1 MNKKIPF
8 SPPDITDN
16 EIDAVVKVLKSGWIT
31 TGPVNKEFE
40 EELCKYIDVKKV
52 KLLSSATSAMEL
64 ALKIFGVGE
73 GDEVIVPAYTYASS
87 ANVAVHLNAKVV
99 FIDAKEDDFNIYLER
114 LEKAIT
120 NKTKAV
126 IAVDIGGMPCDY
138 DAIIKILESKKEL
151 FNASENKYQKE
162 LKRPLFLLDAAHS
175 IGAVY
180 KGKKTGSQ
188 ADMSSFSFHAVKNIT
203 TSEGGALSFNDIGNI
218 NADDIYKEL
227 SVLSLHGQSK
237 SAFDKNKGGK
247 GAWRYNIELA
257 GYKCNMSDLHAA
269 IGLSQLRRYDSMLN
283 HRKKI
288 VNIYNDILSENKR
301 IILPNF
307 KNDYSE
313 SSYHLYLMRVR
324 DFEEDDRDLLI
335 DKMSE
340 LGITLNVHYL
350 PLPAHKAYIDL
361 GYNIDDYQ
369 NAFNMYKNQIT
380 LPLYSTLKEEDA
392 EYIAINIIKYLNSL

>member
-8 SPPDITDN
+8 SPPDITDS
-16 EIDAVVKVLKSGWIT
+16 EIDAVVNVLKSGWIT

-40 EELCKYIDVKKV
+40 EELCKYIDVKRV

-73 GDEVIVPAYTYASS
+73 GDEVIVPAYTYAST
-87 ANVAVHLNAKVV
+87 ANVVVHLGAKVV
-99 FIDAKEDDFNIYLER
+99 FIDAKEDDFNIDLER

-175 IGAVY
+175 IGAIY
-180 KGKKTGSQ
+180 KGKRTGSQ

-218 NADDIYKEL
+218 NADDIYKEI
-227 SVLSLHGQSK
+227 SVLSLHGQNK

-288 VNIYNDILSENKR
+288 ISIYNDILSKNSR

-307 KNDYSE
+307 KNNETE
-313 SSYHLYLMRVR
+313 SSYHLYLMRVK

-340 LGITLNVHYL
+340 FGITLNVHYL

-361 GYNIDDYQ
+361 GYNIDDYK
-369 NAFNMYKNQIT
+369 NAFNLYKNQIT

-392 EYIAINIIKYLNSL
+392 EYIALNIIKYLD

>member
-8 SPPDITDN
+8 SPPDITDS
-16 EIDAVVKVLKSGWIT
+16 EIEAVVNVLKSGWIT

-40 EELCKYIDVKKV
+40 EELCKYIDVKRV

-73 GDEVIVPAYTYASS
+73 GDEVIVPAYTYAST
-87 ANVAVHLNAKVV
+87 ANVVVHLGAKVV
-99 FIDAKEDDFNIYLER
+99 FIDAKEDDFNIDLER

-138 DAIIKILESKKEL
+138 DTIIKILESKKEL

-175 IGAVY
+175 IGAIY
-180 KGKKTGSQ
+180 KGKRTGSQ

-203 TSEGGALSFNDIGNI
+203 TSEGGALSFNYIGNI
-218 NADDIYKEL
+218 NADEIYKEI
-227 SVLSLHGQSK
+227 SVLSLHGQNK

-288 VNIYNDILSENKR
+288 VSIYNDILSKNSR

-307 KNDYSE
+307 KNNETE
-313 SSYHLYLMRVR
+313 SSYHLYLMRVK

-340 LGITLNVHYL
+340 FGITLNVHYL

-361 GYNIDDYQ
+361 GYNIDDYK
-369 NAFNMYKNQIT
+369 NAFNLYKNQIT

-392 EYIAINIIKYLNSL
+392 EYIALNIIKYLD

>member
-8 SPPDITDN
+8 SPPDITDS
-16 EIDAVVKVLKSGWIT
+16 EIDAVVNVLKSGWIT

-40 EELCKYIDVKKV
+40 EELCKYIDVKRV

-73 GDEVIVPAYTYASS
+73 CDEVIVPAYTYAST
-87 ANVAVHLNAKVV
+87 ANVVVHLGAKVV
-99 FIDAKEDDFNIYLER
+99 FIDAKEDDFNIDLER

-175 IGAVY
+175 IGAIY
-180 KGKKTGSQ
+180 KGKRTGSQ

-218 NADDIYKEL
+218 NADDIYKEI
-227 SVLSLHGQSK
+227 SVLSLHGQNK

-288 VNIYNDILSENKR
+288 VSIYNDILSKNSR

-307 KNDYSE
+307 KNNETE
-313 SSYHLYLMRVR
+313 SSYHLYLMRVK

-340 LGITLNVHYL
+340 FGITLNVHYL

-361 GYNIDDYQ
+361 GYNIDDYK
-369 NAFNMYKNQIT
+369 NAFNLYKNQIT

-392 EYIAINIIKYLNSL
+392 EYIALNIIKYLD

>member
-8 SPPDITDN
+8 SPPDITDS
-16 EIDAVVKVLKSGWIT
+16 EIDAVVNVLKSGWIT

-40 EELCKYIDVKKV
+40 EELCKYIDVKRV

-73 GDEVIVPAYTYASS
+73 GDEVIVPAYTYAST
-87 ANVAVHLNAKVV
+87 ANVVVHLGAKVV
-99 FIDAKEDDFNIYLER
+99 FIDAKEDDFNIDLER

-175 IGAVY
+175 IGAIY
-180 KGKKTGSQ
+180 KGKRTGSQ
-188 ADMSSFSFHAVKNIT
+188 ANMSSFSFHAVKNIT

-218 NADDIYKEL
+218 NADDIYKEI
-227 SVLSLHGQSK
+227 SVLSLHGQNK

-288 VNIYNDILSENKR
+288 VSIYNDILSKNSR

-307 KNDYSE
+307 KNNETE
-313 SSYHLYLMRVR
+313 SSYHLYLMRVK

-340 LGITLNVHYL
+340 FGITLNVHYL

-361 GYNIDDYQ
+361 GYNIDDYK
-369 NAFNMYKNQIT
+369 NAFNLYKNQIT

-392 EYIAINIIKYLNSL
+392 EYIALNIIKYLD

>member
-1 MNKKIPF
+1 MNKSIPF
-8 SPPDITDN
+8 SPPDITDS
-16 EIDAVVKVLKSGWIT
+16 EIEAVVKVLKSGWIT

-40 EELCKYIDVKKV
+40 EELCKYIDVKRV

-73 GDEVIVPAYTYASS
+73 GDEVIVPAYTYTST
-87 ANVAVHLNAKVV
+87 ANVVVHLGAKVV
-99 FIDAKEDDFNIYLER
+99 FIDAKDNDFNIDLEA

-126 IAVDIGGMPCDY
+126 IAVDIGGKPCDY
-138 DAIIKILESKKEL
+138 DGIIKILESKKEL
-151 FNASENKYQKE
+151 FNASENKYQRE

-180 KGKKTGSQ
+180 KGKRTGSQ
-188 ADMSSFSFHAVKNIT
+188 ADISSFSFHAVKNIT
-203 TSEGGALSFNDIGNI
+203 TAEGGALSFNDMGII

-247 GAWRYNIELA
+247 GAWRYSIELA
-257 GYKCNMSDLHAA
+257 GYKANMSDIHAA
-269 IGLSQLRRYDSMLN
+269 IGLSQLKRYGSMLN
-283 HRKKI
+283 NRKKI
-288 VNIYNDILSENKR
+288 VGVYNEILSKNKR

-307 KNDYSE
+307 KDDLSE
-313 SSYHLYLMRVR
+313 SSYHLYLIRIK
-324 DFEEDDRDLLI
+324 DYEEDERDLLI

-340 LGITLNVHYL
+340 IGIILNVHYL
-350 PLPAHKAYIDL
+350 PLPAQKAYIDL
-361 GYNIDDYQ
+361 GYDINNYK
-369 NAFNMYKNQIT
+369 NAFNLYKNQIT

-392 EYIAINIIKYLNSL
+392 VYIAESIIKYLN

>member
-8 SPPDITDN
+8 SPPDITDS
-16 EIDAVVKVLKSGWIT
+16 EIDAVVNVLKSGWIT

-40 EELCKYIDVKKV
+40 EELCRYIDVKRV

-64 ALKIFGVGE
+64 ALKIFGIGE
-73 GDEVIVPAYTYASS
+73 GDEVIVPAYTYAST
-87 ANVAVHLNAKVV
+87 ANVVVHLGAKVV
-99 FIDAKEDDFNIYLER
+99 FIDAKEDDFNIDLER

-138 DAIIKILESKKEL
+138 DAIIKILERKKEL

-175 IGAVY
+175 IGAIY
-180 KGKKTGSQ
+180 KGKRTGSQ

-218 NADDIYKEL
+218 NADEIYKEI
-227 SVLSLHGQSK
+227 SVLSLHGQNK

-288 VNIYNDILSENKR
+288 VSIYNDILSKNSR

-307 KNDYSE
+307 KNNETE
-313 SSYHLYLMRVR
+313 SSYHLYLMRVK

-340 LGITLNVHYL
+340 FGITLNVHYL

-361 GYNIDDYQ
+361 GYNIDDYI
-369 NAFNMYKNQIT
+369 NAFNLYKNQIT

-392 EYIAINIIKYLNSL
+392 EYIALNIIKYLD

>member
-1 MNKKIPF
+1 MDKKIPF

-40 EELCKYIDVKKV
+40 EELCKYIDVKRV
-52 KLLSSATSAMEL
+52 KLFSSATSAMEL

-73 GDEVIVPAYTYASS
+73 GDEVIVPAYTYAST
-87 ANVAVHLNAKVV
+87 ANVVVHLGAKVV
-99 FIDAKEDDFNIYLER
+99 FIDAKEDDFNIDLEK

-120 NKTKAV
+120 NKTKAI

-138 DAIIKILESKKEL
+138 DAVIKILESKKDL
-151 FNASENKYQKE
+151 FKASENKYQKE

-203 TSEGGALSFNDIGNI
+203 TSEGGGLSFNDIGSI

-247 GAWRYNIELA
+247 GAWRYNIELP
-257 GYKCNMSDLHAA
+257 GYKCNMSDLHSA

-288 VNIYNDILSENKR
+288 VNIYNDILSKNSR

-307 KNDYSE
+307 KNDYCE
-313 SSYHLYLMRVR
+313 SSYHLYLMRVK

-361 GYNIDDYQ
+361 GYKMDDYK
-369 NAFNMYKNQIT
+369 NAFNLYKNQIT

-392 EYIAINIIKYLNSL
+392 EYIAVNIMKYLN

>member
-8 SPPDITDN
+8 SPPDITDS
-16 EIDAVVKVLKSGWIT
+16 EIEAVVNVLKSGWIT

-40 EELCKYIDVKKV
+40 EELCKYIDVKRV

-64 ALKIFGVGE
+64 ALKIFGIGE
-73 GDEVIVPAYTYASS
+73 GDEVIVPAYTYAST
-87 ANVAVHLNAKVV
+87 ANVVVHLGAKVV
-99 FIDAKEDDFNIYLER
+99 FIDAKEDDFNIDLER

-175 IGAVY
+175 IGTIY
-180 KGKKTGSQ
+180 KGKRTGSQ

-218 NADDIYKEL
+218 NADDIYKEI
-227 SVLSLHGQSK
+227 SVLSLHGQNK

-288 VNIYNDILSENKR
+288 VSIYNDILSKNSR

-307 KNDYSE
+307 KNNETE
-313 SSYHLYLMRVR
+313 SSYHLYLMRVK

-340 LGITLNVHYL
+340 FGITLNVHYL

-361 GYNIDDYQ
+361 GYNIDDYK
-369 NAFNMYKNQIT
+369 NAFNLYKNQIT

-392 EYIAINIIKYLNSL
+392 EYIALNIIKYLD

>member
-8 SPPDITDN
+8 SPPDITDS
-16 EIDAVVKVLKSGWIT
+16 EIEAVVNVLKSGWIT

-40 EELCKYIDVKKV
+40 EELCKYIDVKRV

-73 GDEVIVPAYTYASS
+73 GDEVIVPAYTYAST
-87 ANVAVHLNAKVV
+87 ANVVVHLGAKVV
-99 FIDAKEDDFNIYLER
+99 FIDAKEDDFNIDLER

-175 IGAVY
+175 IGAIY
-180 KGKKTGSQ
+180 KGKRTGSQ

-218 NADDIYKEL
+218 NADDIYKEI
-227 SVLSLHGQSK
+227 SVLSLHGQNK

-288 VNIYNDILSENKR
+288 ISIYNDILSKNSR

-307 KNDYSE
+307 KNNETE
-313 SSYHLYLMRVR
+313 SSYHLYLMRVK

-340 LGITLNVHYL
+340 FGITLNVHYL

-361 GYNIDDYQ
+361 GYNIDDYK
-369 NAFNMYKNQIT
+369 NAFNLYKNQIT

-392 EYIAINIIKYLNSL
+392 EYIALNIIKYLD